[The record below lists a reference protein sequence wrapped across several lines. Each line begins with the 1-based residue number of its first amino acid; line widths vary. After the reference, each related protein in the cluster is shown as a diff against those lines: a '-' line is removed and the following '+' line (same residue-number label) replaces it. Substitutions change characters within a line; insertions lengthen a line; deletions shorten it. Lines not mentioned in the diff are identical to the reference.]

1 MSKGPVLQTSL
12 DEMIINDVWEMH
24 ENSRPPL
31 PLKKKFKKTW
41 CINMYIYTHNN
52 HISDYSWKI
61 ISNICF
67 ISPMGTFDKPSV
79 PGCVSEKMITV
90 LVHRLSH
97 KKNSTK

>member
-1 MSKGPVLQTSL
+1 
-12 DEMIINDVWEMH
+12 
-24 ENSRPPL
+24 
-31 PLKKKFKKTW
+31 
-41 CINMYIYTHNN
+41 MYIYTHNN

-90 LVHRLSH
+90 LVHRLTH
-97 KKNSTK
+97 KKKFHKVICSPINALKMYMVILFTYGNSI